1 MKFAYKNYLVDV
13 EINRKNI
20 KNLYVRVRNGR
31 IIVNANT
38 YTSDKYIR
46 DLLERERTNI
56 ENMLEK
62 EENRLQP
69 KDKIYY
75 LGEEYKYTYSNII
88 NIDEN
93 SYTGPSIDII
103 NEYLEK
109 KSLNVFETRL
119 NMLKNMFKDLPEF
132 KLKIR
137 KMKTR
142 WGVCN
147 KKSMSITLNTEL
159 IHKDVSLIDYVIIHE
174 LCQLKQSNPELLHGL
189 QSKSPVLQMKR
200 HLKSGHRGFLQRA
213 ESEY

>member
-103 NEYLEK
+103 SEYLEK

-174 LCQLKQSNPELLHGL
+174 LCHFKYMDHSKDFWNEVEKYYPYYKLARERLKQ
-189 QSKSPVLQMKR
+189 
-200 HLKSGHRGFLQRA
+200 
-213 ESEY
+213 

>member
-46 DLLERERTNI
+46 NLLERERTNI

-174 LCQLKQSNPELLHGL
+174 LCHFKYMDHSKDFWNEVEKYYPYYKLARERLKQ
-189 QSKSPVLQMKR
+189 
-200 HLKSGHRGFLQRA
+200 
-213 ESEY
+213 